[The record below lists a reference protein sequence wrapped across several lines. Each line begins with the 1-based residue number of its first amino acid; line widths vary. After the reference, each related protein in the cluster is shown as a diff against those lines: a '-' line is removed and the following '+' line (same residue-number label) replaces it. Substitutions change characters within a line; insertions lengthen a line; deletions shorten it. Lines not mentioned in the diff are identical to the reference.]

1 MKKFFRHPSTITLI
15 VIFLIVLI
23 LAIFGFK
30 ITYNPSLDNNWEA
43 ISACAAWAA
52 VVVSGLAIYFAI
64 QAPKKIAEEQN
75 KIALFEKRYELYII
89 FTKSTAFVKVIEQSS
104 VKTKENAQHLFVNM
118 LSGKNL
124 DNISQ
129 SGLEDEAKLV
139 LYDVVDTFGQA
150 KYLFNLESDKSLEI
164 FSNDLIDLFKTENN
178 KAFQSCLNKISISMA
193 NVRAELNNIF
203 EKQLYLDC

>member
-1 MKKFFRHPSTITLI
+1 MEDLI
-15 VIFLIVLI
+15 KAIQELGNLNWMDYVQLIATVISII
-23 LAIFGFK
+23 
-30 ITYNPSLDNNWEA
+30 
-43 ISACAAWAA
+43 ISACAVYYA
-52 VVVSGLAIYFAI
+52 VNI
-64 QAPKKIAEEQN
+64 PKRIAEEQN

-139 LYDVVDTFGQA
+139 LYDVVATLGQA
-150 KYLFNLESDKSLEI
+150 KYLFNLESDRSLEI

-203 EKQLYLDC
+203 EKQLYLDR